1 MRTIVYGGHTIEVK
15 TLGTEKIHYDGRL
28 VSSKNSWSGATHIFS
43 VKEGNENVQYEVEVG
58 GRWHGLSAY
67 VIVRRNGIIIFS
79 DR

>member
-1 MRTIVYGGHTIEVK
+1 MRTIVYGGHTIQVK
-15 TLGTEKIHYDGRL
+15 TFGTEKIHYDGQL

-43 VKEGNENVQYEVEVG
+43 VKEDAENVQYEVEI
-58 GRWHGLSAY
+58 RSRALGLDDC